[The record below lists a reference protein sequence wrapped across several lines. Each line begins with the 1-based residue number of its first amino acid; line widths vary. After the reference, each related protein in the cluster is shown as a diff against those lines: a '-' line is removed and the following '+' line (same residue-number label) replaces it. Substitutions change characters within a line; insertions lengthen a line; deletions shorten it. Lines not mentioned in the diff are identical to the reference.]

1 METVSYS
8 VAGIIQSYDDR
19 EGIRVMEEG
28 DLLYLDITREF
39 PSPGYIMT
47 INKILNQDDE
57 LKVYFMVDPPSPD
70 RVLPQVITYNTLT
83 IKISK
88 KELKRKPCKFKALEL
103 RMA

>member
-8 VAGIIQSYDDR
+8 IASIIQSYDDK

-39 PSPGYIMT
+39 PSPGYKMT
-47 INKILNQDDE
+47 IDKILNQDDE

-70 RVLPQVITYNTLT
+70 RVLPQVITYKTLT
-83 IKISK
+83 IKIPK
-88 KELKRKPCKFKALEL
+88 KEFKKTPSKVKVLEL

>member
-1 METVSYS
+1 MEAVSYS
-8 VAGIIQSYDDR
+8 IASIIQSYDDK

-39 PSPGYIMT
+39 PSPGYKMT
-47 INKILNQDDE
+47 IDKILNQDDE

-70 RVLPQVITYNTLT
+70 RVLPQVITYKTLT
-83 IKISK
+83 IKIPK
-88 KELKRKPCKFKALEL
+88 KELKKTPSKFKALEL